1 MSGVSRLARVAA
13 RAGAGTLARSWRRAT
28 RAPGRAIVLM
38 YHRVS
43 DEPDYLG
50 MAVAPGVFRRQLE
63 VLRRRARVAPL
74 LDLVRRL
81 SGGAPLEHDLA
92 AITFDD
98 GYRDNLD
105 VALPILRSAGV
116 PATVFVS
123 IDFID
128 GTRLPAGERLRAACE
143 RLWTR
148 RTPPGAW
155 TGGGAAAAEV
165 RAMLA
170 TPGALDAVA
179 RLRQT
184 LKPLAD
190 GGEAVMTALDAM
202 AADGTPGTSPMLD
215 WDGVRALA
223 AAGVEIG
230 SHAMSHGILARMDH
244 ADAAH
249 EIRASKV
256 RLDAELGR
264 PVVGFAFP
272 NGRRGD
278 HLPVHGVALRE
289 AGYVYA
295 CTAETGINR
304 PGCDAYQLA
313 RIGVGNDPVDLLD
326 LKLALGRAA

>member
-1 MSGVSRLARVAA
+1 
-13 RAGAGTLARSWRRAT
+13 
-28 RAPGRAIVLM
+28 
-38 YHRVS
+38 
-43 DEPDYLG
+43 

-143 RLWTR
+143 RLWMR

-165 RAMLA
+165 RAM
-170 TPGALDAVA
+170 
-179 RLRQT
+179 
-184 LKPLAD
+184 
-190 GGEAVMTALDAM
+190 
-202 AADGTPGTSPMLD
+202 AADGTPGPSPMLD

-249 EIRASKV
+249 EIRASKA

-313 RIGVGNDPVDLLD
+313 RIGGGNDPVDLLD